1 MEILLYYYILFCVLS
16 YIMAMIAQN
25 VSFHKF
31 KNKKS
36 RAVWLSLLGPASL
49 LITTIIFIYILYK
62 NNEYRTTKQKH
73 F

>member
-1 MEILLYYYILFCVLS
+1 
-16 YIMAMIAQN
+16 MAMIAQN
-25 VSFHKF
+25 ISFHKF

-36 RAVWLSLLGPASL
+36 RAIWLSLFGPASL